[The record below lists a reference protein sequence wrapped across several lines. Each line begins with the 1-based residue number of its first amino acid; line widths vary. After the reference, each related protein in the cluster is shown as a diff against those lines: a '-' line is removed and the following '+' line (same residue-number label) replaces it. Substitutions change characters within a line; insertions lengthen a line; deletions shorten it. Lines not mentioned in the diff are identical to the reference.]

1 MGGSD
6 TTLAGLQHCARCCQ
20 LHDIV
25 SCRVNSQSPPQ
36 VLAVGPNVYR
46 STSPALLRLRSGIV
60 QGRKASAGDLCID
73 NQSTMPT
80 CCSTGDDA
88 CAHPF
93 SGWQVQWKRMRSRLP
108 CFVRAPA
115 GTDPCNVLQVGMHCR
130 SQVR

>member
-36 VLAVGPNVYR
+36 VLAAGLNVYR
-46 STSPALLRLRSGIV
+46 SASPALLRLRSGIA

-73 NQSTMPT
+73 N
-80 CCSTGDDA
+80 
-88 CAHPF
+88 AHMLLHW
-93 SGWQVQWKRMRSRLP
+93 G
-108 CFVRAPA
+108 
-115 GTDPCNVLQVGMHCR
+115 
-130 SQVR
+130 